1 MKLTGNPDPKGIEL
15 QPGVELWATQM
26 SALVRSRMSGKIT
39 VLVDEYKHASRIY
52 LAVDMAGTEDGDF
65 SITFL
70 TGQTATD
77 YCFGDL
83 ETTCFDVVDMA
94 HARLMIEQLLSV
106 LEVSPDHSRSTSEQA
121 DR

>member
-1 MKLTGNPDPKGIEL
+1 MKLIGNPDPEGIEL

-39 VLVDEYKHASRIY
+39 VLVDEYQHASRIY
-52 LAVDMAGTEDGDF
+52 LAVDMVGTEDGDF

-70 TGQTATD
+70 TGQKVTD

-83 ETTCFDVVDMA
+83 ETTCFDVVDLA
-94 HARLMIEQLLSV
+94 HARLMIEQLLCV
-106 LEVSPDHSRSTSEQA
+106 LGISPNH
-121 DR
+121 